1 MGKIMRNMKN
11 LKIKVEL
18 LVIVLAMVSV
28 VAGCKRNPQPPL
40 TYIPGVS
47 KPITN
52 EVEGF
57 GKVSPVE
64 IDTNKSVATPIPIP
78 PTINEVAVTPLAD
91 RDLIEGMIP
100 DRDTFKSNIIYFD
113 FDRSSIKTSERSK
126 LDAIAKILKSKPE
139 TKIQIE
145 GHCDE
150 RGTEEYNRALG
161 ERRALAARE
170 YLIRSGISADRIFT
184 ISYGEDKPADPGHN
198 EEAWAKNRRDEFILL
213 LPK

>member
-1 MGKIMRNMKN
+1 M
-11 LKIKVEL
+11 
-18 LVIVLAMVSV
+18 VLAVVSV
-28 VAGCKRNPQPPL
+28 VVGCKRKPQPPL

-52 EVEGF
+52 EVAGF
-57 GKVSPVE
+57 GKE
-64 IDTNKSVATPIPIP
+64 GTTGIETDKTIAIPIP
-78 PTINEVAVTPLAD
+78 LPTTNEVATPLAD

-100 DRDTFKSNIIYFD
+100 DRDTFKLNIIYFD
-113 FDRSSIKTSERSK
+113 FDRSSIRTSERSK
-126 LDAIAKILKSKPE
+126 LDAIAKVLKSKTE

-150 RGTEEYNRALG
+150 RGTEEYNRTLG

-170 YLIRSGISADRIFT
+170 YLIRSGINADRIFT

>member
-1 MGKIMRNMKN
+1 MKV
-11 LKIKVEL
+11 IKYTEFVL
-18 LVIVLAMVSV
+18 VALAVIVVA
-28 VAGCKRNPQPPL
+28 AGCKRKPQPPL
-40 TYIPGVS
+40 TYIPGIS

-52 EVEGF
+52 EVTNF
-57 GKVSPVE
+57 GKEGVGGVGTE
-64 IDTNKSVATPIPIP
+64 TTTAIPLPP
-78 PTINEVAVTPLAD
+78 PTTASENVPLGN

-100 DRDTFKSNIIYFD
+100 DRDTFKANTVYFD
-113 FDRSSIKTSERSK
+113 FDRSTIRPSEKSK
-126 LDAIAKILKSKPE
+126 IEAVAAVLKQKPE
-139 TKIQIE
+139 TKVQVE

-170 YLIRSGISADRIFT
+170 YLINLGISGDRIFT

-198 EEAWAKNRRDEFILL
+198 EAAWAKNRRAEFILL

>member
-1 MGKIMRNMKN
+1 MGEIMKNMKK

-18 LVIVLAMVSV
+18 LLVVLAVAFI

-52 EVEGF
+52 EVAGF
-57 GKVSPVE
+57 GKENPVGV
-64 IDTNKSVATPIPIP
+64 DTNNAVTTQMPLP
-78 PTINEVAVTPLAD
+78 PTTNEIAATPLAD
-91 RDLIEGMIP
+91 RGLIEGMIP

-113 FDRSSIKTSERSK
+113 FDRSSIRTSERSK
-126 LDAIAKILKSKPE
+126 LDAIAKTLKSKPE
-139 TKIQIE
+139 AKIQIE

-170 YLIRSGISADRIFT
+170 YLIHSGINADRIFT

>member
-1 MGKIMRNMKN
+1 MKN

-184 ISYGEDKPADPGHN
+184 ISYGEDK
-198 EEAWAKNRRDEFILL
+198 
-213 LPK
+213 